1 MKISNPDGTCSLNS
15 SLEMMATE
23 DINFSMFLCLV
34 QHDSQ
39 SPVNE
44 MSMLFITEQLERKP
58 ALKFKE
64 DSMKSQTW
72 QNKRPRNEE
81 PGGFVDQKLGILLDL
96 AKEHGGVPFFGG
108 PHLHK
113 A

>member
-44 MSMLFITEQLERKP
+44 MSMLFITEQLERSQLRLHVFLLQRDFHC
-58 ALKFKE
+58 ALHSVR
-64 DSMKSQTW
+64 DALLCIRIQDV
-72 QNKRPRNEE
+72 R
-81 PGGFVDQKLGILLDL
+81 LGS
-96 AKEHGGVPFFGG
+96 
-108 PHLHK
+108 
-113 A
+113 